1 MKLYICTTI
10 QQEKATGGE
19 AKIRTAIFFIS
30 CCNIAPHLW
39 LSFLKTILVSF
50 FFQLGWIKDKDYFEG
65 LTEATEGLN
74 KDKNIRINEYVQK
87 FEKVFQTKIHPRFK

>member
-10 QQEKATGGE
+10 QQEKATGGGG

-39 LSFLKTILVSF
+39 LSFLKTILVITNF
-50 FFQLGWIKDKDYFEG
+50 TNLAFTNLQQI
-65 LTEATEGLN
+65 
-74 KDKNIRINEYVQK
+74 Q
-87 FEKVFQTKIHPRFK
+87 

>member
-10 QQEKATGGE
+10 QQEKAQGGG

-39 LSFLKTILVSF
+39 LSFLKTILVIVIKRRRKNDGRSF
-50 FFQLGWIKDKDYFEG
+50 MLVGAD
-65 LTEATEGLN
+65 
-74 KDKNIRINEYVQK
+74 
-87 FEKVFQTKIHPRFK
+87 